1 MILSLYNIHKTF
13 FAMNLIE
20 DLHKIEKG
28 FKNLKKLIFSLWK
41 YKSDQRN
48 INKCINKINSMLFT
62 LDSTQN
68 LLKDAKYKLTE
79 TLPEGDVQ

>member
-20 DLHKIEKG
+20 DLHKIEKS
-28 FKNLKKLIFSLWK
+28 FNRLKKIIISPRK
-41 YKSDQRN
+41 SKSDAGN
-48 INKCINKINSMLFT
+48 IKKSICIVNSMLIT

-68 LLKDAKYKLTE
+68 LLTDSKYKLSE
-79 TLPEGDVQ
+79 DI